1 MSDFHSAER
10 PIEKQTFRLSALYKE
25 CGCSIHGED
34 KVYEREAIRRLQR
47 GDISGLTTLVRRYQV
62 QAVRAAYLITQDRQ
76 LAEDVVQ
83 AAFLRAYQ
91 HIEQFDPERPFAP
104 WFYRSVVN
112 AAVQTARRSQRQ
124 ISLDEGEE
132 VILADLLPD
141 PSPGLDETAEA
152 EEIQQTV
159 RQALRQLSPE
169 QRAAV
174 VMRYYLDLSEAE
186 MAAEMQVPPGTIK
199 WRLHNA
205 RKQLRLLLRGKP
217 GWEG

>member
-1 MSDFHSAER
+1 M
-10 PIEKQTFRLSALYKE
+10 
-25 CGCSIHGED
+25 
-34 KVYEREAIRRLQR
+34 YEREAIRRLQR
-47 GDISGLTTLVRRYQV
+47 GDISGLATLVRRYQV
-62 QAVRAAYLITQDRQ
+62 QAVRAAYLVTQDCQ
-76 LAEDVVQ
+76 QAEDVVQ

-91 HIEQFDPERPFAP
+91 RIEQFDPERPFAP

-124 ISLDEGEE
+124 VSLDGGEE
-132 VILADLLPD
+132 ITLADLLPD
-141 PSPGLDETAEA
+141 PSPAPDETIEA
-152 EEIQQTV
+152 VEMQQAV
-159 RQALRQLSPE
+159 RQALQQLSPE

-205 RKQLRLLLRGKP
+205 RKQLRFLLRSKP